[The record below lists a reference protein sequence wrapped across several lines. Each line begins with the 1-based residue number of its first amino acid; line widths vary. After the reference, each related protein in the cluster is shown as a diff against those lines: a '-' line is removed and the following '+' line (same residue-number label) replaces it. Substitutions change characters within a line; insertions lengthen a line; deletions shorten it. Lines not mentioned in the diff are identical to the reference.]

1 MTEQQRGQEDTSG
14 EGNSNPFQ
22 YSYLENPMDRGA
34 WQTVAHGVAKSWTR
48 LCDFTCLLIN
58 LVCNPY
64 LMLLPGELRTFPCRA
79 SRIMFGP
86 RFPASESFG
95 EAVNVKIS
103 GLHPRVTLSP
113 ALELRK
119 CMVKK
124 KKSLTGNSDVQQEF

>member
-1 MTEQQRGQEDTSG
+1 
-14 EGNSNPFQ
+14 
-22 YSYLENPMDRGA
+22 MDRGA
-34 WQTVAHGVAKSWTR
+34 WQTVAHGVAKSWIR
-48 LCDFTCLLIN
+48 LSDFTCLLIN
-58 LVCNPY
+58 LVFNPY
-64 LMLLPGELRTFPCRA
+64 PMLLSGELRGFPCRA
-79 SRIMFGP
+79 SRTMFGP

-95 EAVNVKIS
+95 EPVNVRIS

>member
-1 MTEQQRGQEDTSG
+1 
-14 EGNSNPFQ
+14 
-22 YSYLENPMDRGA
+22 MDRGA

-124 KKSLTGNSDVQQEF
+124 KKKVSQAILMCNKNSEPCAGGKIRSRHD